1 MALPRY
7 LSSGRSHSR
16 RLGCLLHRTKLDD
29 TNVLGYIRQ
38 IVGMISRRGNG
49 TVGGTMEADDILRE
63 GDLCQGQPSLFGLG
77 EGTYIVV
84 AWHIGQ
90 HRCCYVQGNC
100 EDHQGGSS

>member
-1 MALPRY
+1 
-7 LSSGRSHSR
+7 
-16 RLGCLLHRTKLDD
+16 
-29 TNVLGYIRQ
+29 
-38 IVGMISRRGNG
+38 
-49 TVGGTMEADDILRE
+49 MEADDILRE